1 MTEEPAG
8 GRIFFSNVRRS
19 LEELTMGLD
28 GSLNMSDAMEAVA
41 SGIFRNAVPGSWM
54 AQMSTRV
61 QEVYSLQRWFKDVL
75 DRYEQL
81 RVWTAGTLPRPKS
94 VWLPGLFNPKA
105 FITAV
110 QQTLVLTL
118 GSLAYDAGS
127 IAYVTPTQPRVRA
140 CVRGASASLLHC
152 AAPLL
157 GTPLTPRT
165 HPYTGT

>member
-1 MTEEPAG
+1 MEDASLHEPDVEAAAPA
-8 GRIFFSNVRRS
+8 SAATVDTPLSPNELPLEQLWNS
-19 LEELTMGLD
+19 LDEPGF
-28 GSLNMSDAMEAVA
+28 AEAVTE
-41 SGIFRNAVPGSWM
+41 GDKHGR
-54 AQMSTRV
+54 
-61 QEVYSLQRWFKDVL
+61 LQSFL
-75 DRYEQL
+75 
-81 RVWTAGTLPRPKS
+81 S
-94 VWLPGLFNPKA
+94 
-105 FITAV
+105 ITAV

-152 AAPLL
+152 ASPLL